1 MEKMK
6 NKILIIISVLFL
18 VLASFLAPLGFGF
31 GKTGKET
38 TVLGKNYSLLSK
50 KEIINQL
57 ETEFPMEGNLNFREG
72 ERIFTVELASISAKV
87 NTDQTASDLLFR
99 RLKQGLGKYIRAF
112 FQSKDFEL
120 EVDFDQDKLNQAV
133 EEIASQINKP
143 FIPAEII
150 LDKKIE
156 IVDGELGLNTN
167 QELFKE
173 IIINKLKKYEIES
186 ETQIPVEKIGEIPS
200 EKEKEEALEIA
211 KSYIGKSITFKDNEI
226 STEIDDKVL
235 INWIDFEGGCQPQK
249 VSEYVDNLSLSLK
262 KEAQDAVFEFENGKV
277 IDFLPAKEGY
287 SIDGEK
293 MKIEI
298 CRDFLNWR
306 NLTEKNIVS
315 GLPLLKVQPKIN
327 NSDVNNLG
335 IKELLGRGTS
345 SFKHSSEIRNWNVEK
360 GASIVNRVLVPPGET
375 FSFIKSLGE
384 VSLDNG
390 YKKAYIIRQGKTEL
404 DVGGGICQVS
414 TTLFRAMLDAG
425 VDITARQPHAYRVSY
440 YEEDTKPGFDAT
452 VFIPKPDLAFVNDT
466 GHHLLIQSYY
476 DGKNK
481 KLTYEIYGT
490 PDGRKAVI
498 DNYKQWGAAPAPPD
512 VWIDDPT
519 LPLGKVVKDESRV
532 PGLKTA
538 FDWTVTRNGE
548 IIHKKTYTSSYVPWA
563 AVYRRGTGQ

>member
-1 MEKMK
+1 MK
-6 NKILIIISVLFL
+6 NKILIIISILFL
-18 VLASFLAPLGFGF
+18 ILASFLAPLGFGF

-38 TVLGKNYSLLSK
+38 TVLGKNYSLLGK
-50 KEIINQL
+50 KEIINKL
-57 ETEFPMEGNLNFREG
+57 NSDFPMEGNLNFREG
-72 ERIFTVELASISAKV
+72 ERIFTVNLASISAKI
-87 NTDQTASDLLFR
+87 NTDQMASDLLFR
-99 RLKQGLGKYIRAF
+99 RLKKGIGKYIKAF

-120 EVDFDQDKLNQAV
+120 EVDFDQEKLNKMV
-133 EEIASQINKP
+133 VEIASQIDKP
-143 FIPAEII
+143 FIPAEVV
-150 LDKKIE
+150 LGKNIE
-156 IVDGELGLNTN
+156 IIEGELGLSTN
-167 QELFKE
+167 QELLKE
-173 IIINKLKKYEIES
+173 TIISKLKKYEIDS
-186 ETQIPVEKIGEIPS
+186 EVQIPVEIIGEIPS
-200 EKEKEEALEIA
+200 DKDKEEALEMA
-211 KSYIGKSITFKDNEI
+211 KNYVGKSVIFKDGEV

-235 INWIDFEGGCQPQK
+235 VNWISFGGGCQSQK
-249 VSEYVDNLSLSLK
+249 VSEYVDNLSQSLN
-262 KEAQDAVFEFENGKV
+262 KEPQDAVFKFENGKV

-287 SIDGEK
+287 SIDMEK
-293 MKIEI
+293 MKTEI

-306 NLTEKNIVS
+306 NSSEKKIIS
-315 GLPLLKVQPKIN
+315 GLPLVKVQPKIN
-327 NSDVNNLG
+327 NSDVNSLG

-360 GASIVNRVLVPPGET
+360 GASIVNRVLVAPGET

-440 YEEDTKPGFDAT
+440 YEEDSKPGFDAT

-490 PDGRKAVI
+490 SDGRKTVI

-519 LPLGKVVKDESRV
+519 LPAGKVVKDESRV

-548 IIHKKTYTSSYVPWA
+548 IIHKKTFTSSYVPWA
-563 AVYRRGTGQ
+563 AVYRRGTGI

>member
-1 MEKMK
+1 MK
-6 NKILIIISVLFL
+6 NKILITFSIIFL
-18 VLASFLAPLGFGF
+18 IIASFLAPLGFGF

-38 TVLGKNYSLLSK
+38 TVLGKNYSLLGK
-50 KEIINQL
+50 KEIINKL
-57 ETEFPMEGNLNFREG
+57 NSEFPMEGSLSFRERD
-72 ERIFTVELASISAKV
+72 RIFKVELASISAKV
-87 NTDQTASDLLFR
+87 NTEQTASNLLFR

-112 FQSKDFEL
+112 FQNKDFEL
-120 EVDFDQDKLNQAV
+120 VVEFDEDKLDKTIT
-133 EEIASQINKP
+133 EIASQIDKP
-143 FIPAEII
+143 FIPAEIV
-150 LDKKIE
+150 LNNKAE
-156 IVDGELGLNTN
+156 IIDGELGQSTK
-167 QELFKE
+167 QEEFKKNIVE
-173 IIINKLKKYEIES
+173 RLKKYQIDD
-186 ETQIPVEKIGEIPS
+186 ETIIPTENVGEIPD
-200 EKEKEEALEIA
+200 EKEKESALAMA
-211 KSYIGKSITFKDNEI
+211 KDYIGKSVTFKDNEI
-226 STEIDDKVL
+226 STQIDDKVL
-235 INWIDFEGGCQPQK
+235 VNWISFGGGCQQQK
-249 VSEYVDNLSLSLK
+249 VNEYVDNLSQSLK
-262 KEAQDAVFEFENGKV
+262 KEAQDAIFNFENGKV

-287 SIDGEK
+287 SVDGEK
-293 MKIEI
+293 MKTEI
-298 CRDFLNWR
+298 CRNFLDWR
-306 NLTEKNIVS
+306 NISEKSITS
-315 GLPLLKVQPKIN
+315 ELPLVKVQPKIN

-360 GASIVNRVLVPPGET
+360 GASIVNRILVAPGET

-384 VSLDNG
+384 VTLDNG

-425 VDITARQPHAYRVSY
+425 VNIESRQAHAYRVSY

-452 VFIPKPDLAFVNDT
+452 VFIPRPDLTFINDT
-466 GHHLLIQSYY
+466 GNHLLIQSYY

-490 PDGRKAVI
+490 SDGRKTTI

-519 LPLGKVVKDESRV
+519 LPAGKVVKDESRV

-548 IIHKKTYTSSYVPWA
+548 IIHKKTFTSSYVPWA

>member
-1 MEKMK
+1 MK
-6 NKILIIISVLFL
+6 NKILIVISILFL

-50 KEIINQL
+50 KEIINKL
-57 ETEFPMEGNLNFREG
+57 ESDFPMVGKINFKNE
-72 ERIFTVELASISAKV
+72 ERIFTIEMASISAKV
-87 NTDQTASDLLFR
+87 NTEQTASNLLFR
-99 RLKQGLGKYIRAF
+99 RLKQGVGKYIKAF

-120 EVDFDQDKLNQAV
+120 EVEFDEEKLNKTIA
-133 EEIASQINKP
+133 EIASQIDKP
-143 FIPAEII
+143 FIPAEIV
-150 LDKKIE
+150 LNKNVE
-156 IVDGELGLNTN
+156 IIDGEIGQNTN
-167 QELFKE
+167 QELLKM
-173 IIINKLKKYEIES
+173 IIINKLKKYEIDS
-186 ETQIPVEKIGEIPS
+186 DAQIPVEKIGEIPNDND
-200 EKEKEEALEIA
+200 KEKALEMA
-211 KSYIGKSITFKDNEI
+211 KNYIGKSVSFKDNEI

-235 INWIDFEGGCQPQK
+235 VNWISFGGDCQSQK
-249 VSEYVDNLSLSLK
+249 VSEFVDNLSQSLK
-262 KEAQDAVFEFENGKV
+262 KEPQDAVFKFENGKV
-277 IDFLPAKEGY
+277 IDFLPAKAGY

-293 MKIEI
+293 MKTEI
-298 CRDFLNWR
+298 CRDFISWR
-306 NLTEKNIVS
+306 NSSEKNIVS
-315 GLPLLKVQPKIN
+315 GLPLVKVQPIIN
-327 NSDVNNLG
+327 NSDVNSLG
-335 IKELLGRGTS
+335 IKELLGRGSS

-360 GASIVNRVLVPPGET
+360 GASIVNRILVPPGDT

-390 YKKAYIIRQGKTEL
+390 YKKAYIIRQGRTVL

-425 VDITARQPHAYRVSY
+425 VNITARQPHAYRVSY

-476 DGKNK
+476 DDKNK

-490 PDGRKAVI
+490 SDGRKAVI

-519 LPLGKVVKDESRV
+519 LPVGKVVKDESRV

-538 FDWTVTRNGE
+538 FDWTVSRNGE
-548 IIHKKTYTSSYVPWA
+548 IIHKKTFTSSYVPWA

>member
-1 MEKMK
+1 MK
-6 NKILIIISVLFL
+6 NKILIIISILFL
-18 VLASFLAPLGFGF
+18 ALASFLAPLGFGF

-38 TVLGKNYSLLSK
+38 TVLGKNYSLLGK
-50 KEIINQL
+50 KEIINKL
-57 ETEFPMEGNLNFREG
+57 ELEFPMVGNLVFIEG
-72 ERIFTVELASISAKV
+72 ERAFTVNLASISAKI
-87 NTDQTASDLLFR
+87 NTDQTASNLLFR
-99 RLKQGLGKYIRAF
+99 RLKQGIGKYIRAF
-112 FQSKDFEL
+112 FQNKDFEL
-120 EVDFDQDKLNQAV
+120 VVDFDEEKLTKIIT
-133 EEIASQINKP
+133 EIAAQIDKP

-150 LDKKIE
+150 LDKKVE
-156 IVDGELGLNTN
+156 IVDGELGQSTN
-167 QELFKE
+167 QDRFKE
-173 IIINKLKKYEIES
+173 MIVDRLKRYEIEG
-186 ETQIPVEKIGEIPS
+186 EATIPIDKVGEVPND
-200 EKEKEEALEIA
+200 KEKETALEMA
-211 KSYIGKSITFKDNEI
+211 KDYVGKSVTFEDGEV
-226 STEIDDKVL
+226 STEVNDKVL
-235 INWIDFEGGCQPQK
+235 VNWINFGGGCQQQK
-249 VSEYVDNLSLSLK
+249 INEFVDNLSQSLK
-262 KEAQDAVFEFENGKV
+262 KEAQDAVFNFEGGKV
-277 IDFLPAKEGY
+277 VDFLPAKEGY

-293 MKIEI
+293 MKTEI
-298 CRDFLNWR
+298 CRNFLNWR
-306 NLTEKNIVS
+306 NLGKKNIIS
-315 GLPLLKVQPKIN
+315 GLPLIKVQPKIN

-360 GASIVNRVLVPPGET
+360 GASIVNRILVPPGET

-425 VDITARQPHAYRVSY
+425 VNIVARQAHAYRVSY

-452 VFIPKPDLAFVNDT
+452 VFIPKPDLTFVNDT
-466 GHHLLIQSYY
+466 SHHILIQSYY
-476 DGKNK
+476 DGNNK

-490 PDGRKAVI
+490 SDGRKTVI

-519 LPLGKVVKDESRV
+519 LPAGKVVKDESRV

-548 IIHKKTYTSSYVPWA
+548 VINQKTFTSSFVPWA